1 MDEILMMLN
10 LVRFRVENYIVRPQ
24 LAFIKLKSM
33 EFTMP
38 SLFKSAVAS
47 AVNHALAMMLQ
58 SSVFTV
64 PSRLRSPTKVVGG
77 VPPTLTEASAKL
89 PIAGVP
95 EVESEKISKSS
106 Q

>member
-38 SLFKSAVAS
+38 SLFMSAVAS
-47 AVNHALAMMLQ
+47 AVNQTPAIMLQ
-58 SSVFTV
+58 SAPFI
-64 PSRLRSPTKVVGG
+64 PLEIR
-77 VPPTLTEASAKL
+77 PP
-89 PIAGVP
+89 GH
-95 EVESEKISKSS
+95 ESTR
-106 Q
+106 